1 MPQRHAIDLP
11 VAKLLHQP
19 QIASQ
24 SDKGNAAKVATEHCH
39 SERVGPLILVTA

>member
-1 MPQRHAIDLP
+1 MTDRLIMPQRHAINLP

-24 SDKGNAAKVATEHCH
+24 SDKGGAMA
-39 SERVGPLILVTA
+39 SEDGAIEA

>member
-1 MPQRHAIDLP
+1 MTDRLIMPQRHAIDLP

-24 SDKGNAAKVATEHCH
+24 SDKGGAMA
-39 SERVGPLILVTA
+39 SEDGAIEA

>member
-1 MPQRHAIDLP
+1 MTDRLIMPQRHAIDLP

-24 SDKGNAAKVATEHCH
+24 DDKSDAMASKDGTISV
-39 SERVGPLILVTA
+39 